1 MKCSFR
7 KLGKERAKNSPDFGR
22 NSAHVW
28 VLLVAVP
35 QMLMPWPQDCQ
46 GPPLLLWVMVMRWW
60 FMFYPPSLDPGQTW
74 TNRVDYS
81 SRACSQAGFCEKF
94 GKIYKFWKWIL
105 MCDQFLTTQTIAP
118 FILFISQ
125 PSLYPPSA
133 HKSFIETSY
142 IWILIGELVRQVK
155 S

>member
-1 MKCSFR
+1 MKGPSKTALTLEETVHMLEYFSLPYLRCWCHGQQE
-7 KLGKERAKNSPDFGR
+7 GKARPCCCE
-22 NSAHVW
+22 
-28 VLLVAVP
+28 
-35 QMLMPWPQDCQ
+35 
-46 GPPLLLWVMVMRWW
+46 WW
-60 FMFYPPSLDPGQTW
+60 WWDDGSCFILRSLDPGQRW

-125 PSLYPPSA
+125 PSLYPPST

-142 IWILIGELVRQVK
+142 IWILIGELVSQVK